1 MRQYMMARRRYGTMG
16 FSSLALVTADDP
28 RHAAL
33 HATALNAT
41 RMLADYMEAQQVPQ
55 RVRRAVRGSLV
66 HTWWRRSNL
75 TASQQLAALSRPL
88 AEDISTQITASVV
101 DQQIY

>member
-1 MRQYMMARRRYGTMG
+1 MIRSQWMQPGAYMFCGGELDDLFNPKGECSDIGTTAVMYGTMG

-41 RMLADYMEAQQVPQ
+41 RTLADYMEVQQE
-55 RVRRAVRGSLV
+55 VRE
-66 HTWWRRSNL
+66 TNCK
-75 TASQQLAALSRPL
+75 
-88 AEDISTQITASVV
+88 
-101 DQQIY
+101 

>member
-1 MRQYMMARRRYGTMG
+1 MPQHNSPLSLVKARMRQYMMARRRYGTMG

-41 RMLADYMEAQQVPQ
+41 RMLADYMEAQQE
-55 RVRRAVRGSLV
+55 VRE
-66 HTWWRRSNL
+66 TNC
-75 TASQQLAALSRPL
+75 
-88 AEDISTQITASVV
+88 E
-101 DQQIY
+101 

>member
-1 MRQYMMARRRYGTMG
+1 MG

-41 RMLADYMEAQQVPQ
+41 RMLADYMEAQQE
-55 RVRRAVRGSLV
+55 VRE
-66 HTWWRRSNL
+66 TNCK
-75 TASQQLAALSRPL
+75 
-88 AEDISTQITASVV
+88 
-101 DQQIY
+101 